1 MGSRWE
7 WGPGEDDA
15 KDRNCSAITGPPGDG
30 QARGPI
36 FPLRNSGQVCPFLIL
51 RFRDPSEGVFQ
62 PQVGA
67 GVTKGLSPP
76 TSLPQ
81 MQPEGEDGDLDT
93 MFQLQRKEML
103 QHLLVMLSS
112 AMVLSPQLAVSP
124 GQESHQPWGPPE
136 EG

>member
-1 MGSRWE
+1 M
-7 WGPGEDDA
+7 
-15 KDRNCSAITGPPGDG
+15 
-30 QARGPI
+30 
-36 FPLRNSGQVCPFLIL
+36 
-51 RFRDPSEGVFQ
+51 
-62 PQVGA
+62 GA

>member
-1 MGSRWE
+1 
-7 WGPGEDDA
+7 
-15 KDRNCSAITGPPGDG
+15 
-30 QARGPI
+30 
-36 FPLRNSGQVCPFLIL
+36 
-51 RFRDPSEGVFQ
+51 
-62 PQVGA
+62 
-67 GVTKGLSPP
+67 
-76 TSLPQ
+76 